1 MPLPCKSGGYMYEN
15 YIKFILDKILAIIA
29 LILLSPIILIT
40 ALIIKIKEWDSPV
53 LFIQERSGI
62 YRKPFKCYKFRSM
75 STSAPKNASTWE
87 LENPENYITPFG
99 AFMRKTSLDEL
110 PQLFNILKGDMS
122 FVGPR
127 PVILKE
133 TELLDLREKYGA
145 CKVKPGITGLSQ
157 ISGRDNLPP
166 RQKAKMDGLYAGNVN
181 FIDDMKLFLKTI
193 PAVIFGEGIR
203 EGKINDEDF
212 K

>member
-1 MPLPCKSGGYMYEN
+1 MYEN
-15 YIKFILDKILAIIA
+15 YIKFILDKVLAVIA

-40 ALIIKIKEWDSPV
+40 ALIIKIKEPKSPV
-53 LFIQERSGI
+53 LFIQDRSGR

-75 STSAPKNASTWE
+75 RTSAPKNASTWE

-110 PQLFNILKGDMS
+110 PQLINIIKGDMS

-133 TELLDLREKYGA
+133 TELLDLREDYGA

-157 ISGRDNLPP
+157 ISGRDDLPP
-166 RQKAKMDGLYAGNVN
+166 KKKAKMDGLYAKNVN

-193 PAVIFGEGIR
+193 PAVLFGEGVS
-203 EGKINDEDF
+203 EGKRDEEDF
-212 K
+212 R

>member
-1 MPLPCKSGGYMYEN
+1 MYEN